1 MQKIVTVNSSTDNFV
16 VADGFKE
23 VEYPIISGYL
33 ADGYIVS
40 QVIAVEKP
48 GDTGKTFS
56 LTFVLENDN
65 L

>member
-1 MQKIVTVNSSTDNFV
+1 MQKIVTVNSATDNFDV
-16 VADGFKE
+16 NDGFKE
-23 VEYPIISGYL
+23 VEYPTINSYL
-33 ADGYIVS
+33 NDGYIVQ

>member
-1 MQKIVTVNSSTDNFV
+1 MQKVVTVNSSTDNFV
-16 VADGFKE
+16 AANGFKE
-23 VEYPIISGYL
+23 VEYPTINSYL
-33 ADGYIVS
+33 NDGYIVS